1 MGLDATLSGT
11 ISYFHYAGVGRSI
24 AYYPRGGRR
33 APLGKASWFLVLG
46 ELASLILYFGGFPSN
61 QVSRMWGDGIILV
74 QHHHHPKN
82 QE

>member
-46 ELASLILYFGGFPSN
+46 ELASLILYFGATTLSHGPLFM
-61 QVSRMWGDGIILV
+61 VSFLY
-74 QHHHHPKN
+74 
-82 QE
+82 